1 MKERHTQA
9 IGENSWELYIQGV
22 RNAVD
27 NAWSELL
34 FYHPELSSK

>member
-1 MKERHTQA
+1 MKERYTQA
-9 IGENSWELYIQGV
+9 NGENSWEAYTQGV

-27 NAWSELL
+27 NTWSELL